1 MDGTTYKSIEL
12 VGTSTESY
20 AEATRNALR
29 RASRTV
35 RRLRWFEVV
44 EMRGQVGEND
54 EVDFQVRLE
63 VWFELEE

>member
-20 AEATRNALR
+20 ADATRNALR
-29 RASRTV
+29 RASRTM

-44 EMRGQVGEND
+44 EMRGQVGEGD

>member
-20 AEATRNALR
+20 ADATRNALR
-29 RASRTV
+29 RASRTI

-44 EMRGQVGEND
+44 EMRGQVGEDD

>member
-12 VGTSTESY
+12 VGTSNESY

-29 RASRTV
+29 RASRTI

-44 EMRGQVGEND
+44 EMRGQVGEDD

>member
-20 AEATRNALR
+20 ADATRNALR
-29 RASRTV
+29 RASRTM

-44 EMRGQVGEND
+44 EMRGQVGERD
-54 EVDFQVRLE
+54 AVDFQVRLE